1 MDLRINISSTMHAH
15 TNKYIRKKKVSKCM
29 VIEKSLRRQSAQIS
43 KRSSVKLHRLQ
54 TLRSI
59 MSICDS
65 PPRSYSYP
73 ISSTHA
79 YTPTRT
85 QTHTIL
91 DNNDTVRVETPRY
104 YPLSL
109 ADTHTYIYTHIHVHV
124 KIHAHEITCAHTHTR
139 KRIRT
144 RTTTR
149 TMQMKVEI
157 CNVV

>member
-15 TNKYIRKKKVSKCM
+15 TNKYIRKKKVSKCR
-29 VIEKSLRRQSAQIS
+29 VIEKSVRRQSAQIS

-124 KIHAHEITCAHTHTR
+124 KIHAHEITCTHTHTHVNEYVHVQLHAQC
-139 KRIRT
+139 K
-144 RTTTR
+144 
-149 TMQMKVEI
+149 
-157 CNVV
+157 